1 MNKNITILLITAILG
16 LLPLVSVQAQIS
28 AELKTAISEATDDA
42 VLIETI
48 SKPGE
53 TPDDIFI
60 KMLACKKLGRIG
72 TEKAV
77 PALAAMLPNEKLN
90 HAARYALEAM
100 VCPAADE
107 ALIKGAKE
115 LDGVCGVGCV
125 DSVGAQ
131 RLVQAMPMLQEK
143 LKGCDCPLMR
153 KAIYV
158 AFGYFGTDEA
168 TAFLM
173 SLLNGAPDKDA
184 AAQRGLGDAIM
195 DCAEGYEKAG
205 AFDKAIAL
213 YDALVCPK
221 FPVFMQKA
229 ASYHAL
235 LVILALGDRKDAVS
249 KNLTFPVLLKYVKS
263 KDVNVQ
269 IAAIKA
275 LGKVDEKNAVE
286 ACKAI
291 GASPVA
297 VDAAERQ
304 QILDAI
310 VLACAALPGAG
321 VDDYYM
327 EQYNKMAMKSA
338 PADAAVAYFKVVEL
352 RRIDGMGKALV
363 DVANTKGIDD
373 SVRLAALYALADIV
387 TLDKLNLLVEALAS
401 ETDDNKA
408 SWILRSACTRLP
420 REECAAKVVAMFESS
435 SNADE
440 QGKALNLLMQ
450 IGGKTALACVE
461 KACWNPATVEAA
473 SQILG
478 KWNTPDD
485 IQDVAAAC
493 LKLAKD
499 SKENKYAVR
508 GIRSYIR
515 IPRQFDMPTAQ
526 KFQMCKTAFD
536 SAKRNEDKVLI
547 FEVFKRIIEVSSA
560 KQAFSYASDPQF
572 AEPAYEAVVAI
583 ARKFQGQS
591 SEIRDMLKT
600 IAEQSKTAQTVQDA
614 KAQLERFN
622 VAEKEAPIAILS
634 AIYGAGKQ
642 VKDVTDIVKSNFFG
656 KRVINISN
664 YNEAFGDVAS
674 GVVKSLTIEVQMK
687 ATGEKRTLTFKE
699 NEPILLPEK

>member
-1 MNKNITILLITAILG
+1 
-16 LLPLVSVQAQIS
+16 
-28 AELKTAISEATDDA
+28 
-42 VLIETI
+42 
-48 SKPGE
+48 
-53 TPDDIFI
+53 
-60 KMLACKKLGRIG
+60 
-72 TEKAV
+72 
-77 PALAAMLPNEKLN
+77 
-90 HAARYALEAM
+90 
-100 VCPAADE
+100 
-107 ALIKGAKE
+107 
-115 LDGVCGVGCV
+115 
-125 DSVGAQ
+125 
-131 RLVQAMPMLQEK
+131 
-143 LKGCDCPLMR
+143 MR

-235 LVILALGDRKDAVS
+235 LARQAKAVELLMSKMDSPKSCCFTGGLKTIREYKAEDAEPIVKALIAKLDSLSADRQALVILALGDRKDAVS

-310 VLACAALPGAG
+310 VLACAALPGEG

-338 PADAAVAYFKVVEL
+338 PADAAVAYFKVIEL